1 VLSGS
6 DGYSRRVL
14 DDRDRRLLDVIL
26 ATWAVLWIAVGVL
39 VWHEVRGLRPL
50 ADTVQVAGRSL
61 DDTAAALRTFSAVPL
76 VGRSLDRVAADAS
89 RTAASARESARE
101 GRRSVNRLA
110 VILGL
115 AVPAV
120 AILPIGLAYS
130 LLRLR
135 R

>member
-1 VLSGS
+1 
-6 DGYSRRVL
+6 VL
-14 DDRDRRLLDVIL
+14 DARDRRLLDVIL

-50 ADTVQVAGRSL
+50 ADTVGIAGRSL
-61 DDTAAALRTFSAVPL
+61 DDTAAAVRGFSSIPL
-76 VGRSLDRVAADAS
+76 VGGSLGRVARDAS
-89 RTAASARESARE
+89 RTAASARVSARE
-101 GRRSVNRLA
+101 GRRSVDRLA
-110 VILGL
+110 VLLGV

-130 LLRLR
+130 LLRVR